1 MSRNPR
7 RNHKQKQQQHKLGSP
22 EQAITVEAGMDAIAA
37 SRGLSWSMLMPDEGA
52 YVLRIFHDDHA
63 HEEKRTIP
71 RTMRVADLL
80 VVLDELCTAWHT
92 KAPKH

>member
-7 RNHKQKQQQHKLGSP
+7 RNHQKLQHKLGSP

-52 YVLRIFHDDHA
+52 YVLRVYHDLHA
-63 HEEKRTIP
+63 HEEKCTIP
-71 RTMRVADLL
+71 RTMRVSDLL
-80 VVLDELCTAWHT
+80 FVMDELCSKWHT